1 MRIALI
7 SDIHGNPL
15 ALDAVLAD
23 ARDQGVDQHWF
34 LGDFAAIGPEPV
46 AVLETVSQIWDS
58 SFCRGNTDRYVVTG
72 DRPPPALSRVQGDP
86 SLIETYTNIAASFA
100 WTQGYVTAAGWF
112 EWLAQLPLDI
122 RWTAPSGAR
131 LLAVHASPGTDDGIG
146 IHAGRSDEEL
156 TELLTGADADV
167 VFVGHTHEAFARRV
181 GESLVVNVGSVS
193 NPTSPDLRAS
203 YVLVDA
209 SATGIELEFRRVAYD
224 HDAFIERVHRSRHP
238 ATEFILHF
246 QRGENAPRAP
256 HRDHAPL
263 GGPRILWPLGPA

>member
-46 AVLETVSQIWDS
+46 AVLDTVSQIWDS

-112 EWLAQLPLDI
+112 DWLAQLPLDI

-146 IHAGRSDEEL
+146 VHAGRSDEEL
-156 TELLTGADADV
+156 TELMTGADADV
-167 VFVGHTHEAFARRV
+167 VFVGHTHEAFARRL
-181 GESLVVNVGSVS
+181 GEGLVVNVGSVS

-246 QRGENAPRAP
+246 QRGENAPRVP
-256 HRDHAPL
+256 HPDHVPL
-263 GGPRILWPLGPA
+263 AGARIHWPLAPA